1 MSIVGHLSSDQI
13 AEAKEAFSMFDRE
26 SEGEIP
32 VDELSTV
39 LRSLG
44 YNCPAATLQQM
55 IVDADPQETGK
66 ISEETFLRQ
75 VSRAEHESI
84 QSSATAAQL
93 EGLRDGTRF
102 FFGGKS
108 SGEIRRMNEEED
120 DTMPI
125 DGLLYVLKAMGE
137 KLSEEEAVELA
148 REIRQQEQQ
157 QQAKAQT
164 AAPQNSAT
172 QRNIHFK
179 DLLKALGVAPRPAA
193 APKATEEPAVCTM
206 SGQEGSTT
214 GLGLGDYDSSDSET
228 EAVQQASQGAKRG
241 RSSRGDEEEAGKL
254 KRITSSGT
262 SVAVAKKMQQEGAA
276 NDEGGVKLPS
286 VDDLF
291 EGRLVTEGTRS
302 AQPAAPQQQQPP
314 QKAVLMMPPHVRR
327 NVSNVVTEDQY
338 ALGRR

>member
-1 MSIVGHLSSDQI
+1 MSIAGHLSSDQI

-26 SEGEIP
+26 SEGGELTLAQEGKYWFFWTVSMGTLSESVGFRKWLRTINYILKYQLLGTSRGRRAHSHTASSATHVYLEIP

-137 KLSEEEAVELA
+137 
-148 REIRQQEQQ
+148 
-157 QQAKAQT
+157 
-164 AAPQNSAT
+164 
-172 QRNIHFK
+172 
-179 DLLKALGVAPRPAA
+179 
-193 APKATEEPAVCTM
+193 
-206 SGQEGSTT
+206 
-214 GLGLGDYDSSDSET
+214 
-228 EAVQQASQGAKRG
+228 
-241 RSSRGDEEEAGKL
+241 
-254 KRITSSGT
+254 
-262 SVAVAKKMQQEGAA
+262 
-276 NDEGGVKLPS
+276 
-286 VDDLF
+286 
-291 EGRLVTEGTRS
+291 
-302 AQPAAPQQQQPP
+302 
-314 QKAVLMMPPHVRR
+314 
-327 NVSNVVTEDQY
+327 
-338 ALGRR
+338 

>member
-1 MSIVGHLSSDQI
+1 MSIAGHLSSDQI

-108 SGEIRRMNEEED
+108 SGEIRRMNEEGD

-125 DGLLYVLKAMGE
+125 DDLLYMLKAMGE
-137 KLSEEEAVELA
+137 KLSDEEAAELA

-172 QRNIHFK
+172 QRTIHFK
-179 DLLKALGVAPRPAA
+179 DLLKALG
-193 APKATEEPAVCTM
+193 
-206 SGQEGSTT
+206 EGSTT

-302 AQPAAPQQQQPP
+302 AQPAAPQQQQQQP
-314 QKAVLMMPPHVRR
+314 QQEVLMMPPHVRR